1 MKGTDV
7 YNPEKGG
14 NIDLSI
20 LDVMQIFGR
29 AGRPQFDTSGEATL
43 ITSQDGLA
51 RYLNKLVREVPIESN
66 FIKQLADHLNAE
78 VVSGTVTNIVE
89 ATEWLQYTYLFCR
102 MLKNPLAYG
111 INANQRE
118 SDPTLNKRSVE
129 LITEAAIT
137 LDSHKMIR
145 CSTASGNLGITE
157 LGRVASHYYI
167 RAESMAIFNEMIDRS
182 ATLSDADLLNI
193 ICSATE
199 FENVKV
205 RPEELDEID
214 RLKKTQ
220 SALEVITP
228 VEDFAG
234 KCCVLMQA
242 YISKAKVSS
251 FTLIS
256 DTNYIAS
263 NAGKLLIPFMC
274 IHITFIS

>member
-1 MKGTDV
+1 MLGINLPAHTVVVKGTDV

-78 VVSGTVTNIVE
+78 IVSGTVTNIAE

-118 SDPTLNKRSVE
+118 SS
-129 LITEAAIT
+129 
-137 LDSHKMIR
+137 
-145 CSTASGNLGITE
+145 
-157 LGRVASHYYI
+157 
-167 RAESMAIFNEMIDRS
+167 
-182 ATLSDADLLNI
+182 
-193 ICSATE
+193 
-199 FENVKV
+199 
-205 RPEELDEID
+205 EI
-214 RLKKTQ
+214 
-220 SALEVITP
+220 
-228 VEDFAG
+228 
-234 KCCVLMQA
+234 VLP
-242 YISKAKVSS
+242 S
-251 FTLIS
+251 
-256 DTNYIAS
+256 
-263 NAGKLLIPFMC
+263 
-274 IHITFIS
+274 